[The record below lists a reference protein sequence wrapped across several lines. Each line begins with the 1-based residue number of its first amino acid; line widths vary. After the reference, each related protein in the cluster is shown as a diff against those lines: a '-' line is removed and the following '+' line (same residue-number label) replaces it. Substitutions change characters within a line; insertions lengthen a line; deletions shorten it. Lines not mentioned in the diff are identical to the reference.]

1 MKHKMLSAK
10 QKKIAAAAEPRG
22 QITGADFSALR
33 GKERPKKARP
43 KMAAAMGYKKPAK
56 KGMV

>member
-1 MKHKMLSAK
+1 MLTVK
-10 QKKIAAAAEPRG
+10 QKKIAAAAEPRD
-22 QITGADFSALR
+22 QITGADFNALR